1 MCAVRYVALK
11 YKQTILFSEFLYFI
25 VSSNLY
31 FCEILR
37 TFLFRKFQLFE
48 IPRSRKTMDFYG
60 ISTSIYMIQGVIY
73 VHFQFLYYW
82 KTYLLISSKDKF
94 LSAGATR
101 TSRAKET
108 KRAWVNGRAQKY
120 KEKSW
125 RAGEAK
131 TRGSAAIQQSVGG
144 DEEG

>member
-1 MCAVRYVALK
+1 
-11 YKQTILFSEFLYFI
+11 
-25 VSSNLY
+25 
-31 FCEILR
+31 
-37 TFLFRKFQLFE
+37 
-48 IPRSRKTMDFYG
+48 
-60 ISTSIYMIQGVIY
+60 MIQGVIY
-73 VHFQFLYYW
+73 VHSQFLYYW
-82 KTYLLISSKDKF
+82 GTYWCHQKVNALI
-94 LSAGATR
+94 LSAGARR

-108 KRAWVNGRAQKY
+108 KRARVNGRAQKY